1 MSIRSIVGLAL
12 IVPAAIVVMLVLTA
26 SEPTK
31 GQLGPRQA
39 EAACTKAAPDC
50 LPNITIMDTDQE
62 VFPPEAL
69 KGKVVVVNFWATWCP
84 PCKREIP
91 AFNQVYTEYKDKG
104 VVFLGLVQDADISPA
119 QLLNF
124 ASDHE
129 MTYPIVTMDGDQGN
143 DIARNFGMPS
153 NIPTTFVYDKTGARR
168 MNNTGS
174 LEADELRAI
183 LDRLLAE

>member
-26 SEPTK
+26 SEPTR

-50 LPNITIMDTDQE
+50 LPSITIMDTDRE
-62 VFPPEAL
+62 VFPPESL

-84 PCKREIP
+84 PCKHEIP
-91 AFNQVYTEYKDKG
+91 AFNQVYTEYKDRG
-104 VVFLGLVQDADISPA
+104 VVFLGIVQDYNISSSD
-119 QLLNF
+119 LLNF

-129 MTYPIVTMDGDQGN
+129 MTYPIITIDGQQG
-143 DIARNFGMPS
+143 DEIARNFGQPA

-168 MNNTGS
+168 MNNTGA

-183 LDRLLAE
+183 LERLLAE